1 MKIRSDFVTNSSSS
15 SFIVIP
21 KMSPAT
27 EFKKGKDTISVYD
40 IGCMGGHKCF
50 DRCYQE
56 SFDVHSKINFLALY
70 IDSLE
75 GFDGNTEIVA
85 EYKQKLEEAIKVFFG
100 AEKVNWNRPDG
111 WIDHAGEQ
119 ESDVKFIFSSK
130 EMLWKYLFDDR
141 SGIVMYDDESF
152 DKEEEYLQD
161 VSPKGCDIE
170 NIPSVDY
177 IKNKGW

>member
-21 KMSPAT
+21 KTSPVT
-27 EFKKGKDTISVYD
+27 EFKKGRDTITVYE

-56 SFDVHSKINFLALY
+56 SFDIHSKINFLALY
-70 IDSLE
+70 IDSLNCSE
-75 GFDGNTEIVA
+75 KNKESIV

-100 AEKVNWNRPDG
+100 AEEVKWNCPDG
-111 WIDHAGEQ
+111 WIDHVGDQ
-119 ESDVKFIFSSK
+119 ERDVKFIFGSK

-141 SGIVMYDDESF
+141 SCVVMYDDEDF
-152 DKEEEYLQD
+152 DKEEKYIED
-161 VSPKGCDIE
+161 VSPEGCNIE
-170 NIPSVDY
+170 DIPSIDH
-177 IKNKGW
+177 IKNRGW